1 MIIDLRAIPREG
13 SRCFEFSL
21 DKDWWR
27 LGGKND
33 RVLDLKTPLIVKVEI
48 FRPGDKYVLSG
59 DLEGSI
65 QVMCDRCL
73 EYYQRDVRADF
84 KLFLVLKPDV
94 EKAEIELLE
103 EDMEVDFIRG
113 EDIDLDKIIQ
123 EQLYLSLPIKS
134 LCREGCLGLCPTCGS
149 NLNNGACH
157 CKREQGHPGLSKLES
172 LIIEGE

>member
-13 SRCFEFSL
+13 ARRFEFSL

-27 LGGKND
+27 PSGQND
-33 RVLDLKTPLIVKVEI
+33 RVLALKTPLIVKVEI
-48 FRPGDKYVLSG
+48 FRTGDKYVLSG

-73 EYYQRDVRADF
+73 EYYQREVRADF
-84 KLFLVLKPDV
+84 RLFLVLKPDV

-113 EDIDLDKIIQ
+113 EEIDLDAIIQ

-134 LCREGCLGLCPTCGS
+134 LCREGCLGLCPKCGS

-157 CKREQGHPGLSKLES
+157 CEGEQGHPGLSKLES